1 VIRNVVR
8 SGESAVLMLTIMFV
22 GSLGLW
28 VGIPVGALFVGSR
41 VQEASDSIALA
52 MVAMTLMVIGSLVV
66 LVPILGWL
74 NHKYMEIRVARGRQD
89 LGNAPLEGVI
99 VVSAAVAVVAFVIW
113 VAFFAGTAPFTG
125 SQ

>member
-1 VIRNVVR
+1 MRNLVR
-8 SGESAVLMLTIMFV
+8 AGESAFLMLAVMFL

-28 VGIPVGALFVGSR
+28 IGIPLGALFVGSQ
-41 VQEASDSIALA
+41 VQAATDSVAAA

-66 LVPILGWL
+66 MVPFLGWL
-74 NHKYMEIRVARGRQD
+74 NRRHMELRVARGRQD

-113 VAFFAGTAPFTG
+113 IAFFAGAAPFTG
-125 SQ
+125 NS

>member
-1 VIRNVVR
+1 MRNLIRA
-8 SGESAVLMLTIMFV
+8 GESAFLVLVIMFV

-28 VGIPVGALFVGSR
+28 IGIPLAALFVGSQ
-41 VQEASDSIALA
+41 VQQATDSIGAA

-74 NHKYMEIRVARGRQD
+74 NRTYMELRVARGRQD

-99 VVSAAVAVVAFVIW
+99 VVSAAIAIVAFVIW
-113 VAFFAGTAPFTG
+113 IAFFAGTAPFTG
-125 SQ
+125 NR